1 MGRDVGCASGGS
13 RMHRSVTVIEERPTV
28 GAAVKPRT
36 AVGRLARWLG
46 DWPLFL
52 LFVAPNLVL
61 LAVFTYWPLVYN
73 AYLSVMQWD
82 LISPVKIYVG
92 LENYRF
98 LLEDSEF
105 REVVRNTALFT
116 LGTVGGTIV
125 LGLLFALLLDQQ
137 LRGISLA
144 RGVVFAPYV
153 LSGAAVAVFW
163 VNMLNPRFGVVAQVA
178 SWLGTVSPDWLNHP
192 RLAMVA
198 VILVYIWKNVGFT
211 TIVYLAGLQRI
222 PKELYE
228 AATVDGAG
236 MLERFRFV
244 TMPQLGPITL
254 FLVVVSTI
262 SSFQAFDLIKVLTD
276 GGPVNA
282 TTTLLFYIWEQ
293 GFVAFNAGRAAAAA
307 VVLFAL
313 LAVISLLQVRIGE
326 RRVSYD

>member
-1 MGRDVGCASGGS
+1 MERSIDVVERE
-13 RMHRSVTVIEERPTV
+13 RMAKMATPTTSNALLV
-28 GAAVKPRT
+28 HLR
-36 AVGRLARWLG
+36 RRLG
-46 DWPLFL
+46 DWPLFVL
-52 LFVAPNLVL
+52 LVAPNLLL

-73 AYLSVMQWD
+73 AYLSLMQWD
-82 LISPVKIYVG
+82 LISPSKLFVG

-105 REVVRNTALFT
+105 REVFRNTVVFT
-116 LGTVGGTIV
+116 VGTVGGTVV
-125 LGLLFALLLDQQ
+125 LGLLFALLLDQP
-137 LRGISLA
+137 LRGIALA

-178 SWLGTVSPDWLNHP
+178 SWLGTISPDWLNHP
-192 RLAMVA
+192 QLAMVA
-198 VILVYIWKNVGFT
+198 VILVYVWKNVGFT

-222 PKELYE
+222 PQELYE

-236 MLERFRFV
+236 MLERFRYV
-244 TMPQLGPITL
+244 TLPQLGPITL
-254 FLVVVSTI
+254 FLLVVSTI

-282 TTTLLFYIWEQ
+282 TTTWLFYIWEQ

-307 VVLFAL
+307 VLLFVF
-313 LAVISLLQVRIGE
+313 LAAISFLQVRLGE

>member
-1 MGRDVGCASGGS
+1 
-13 RMHRSVTVIEERPTV
+13 MHRSVTVIEERPTV

-92 LENYRF
+92 LENYHF

>member
-1 MGRDVGCASGGS
+1 MKVL
-13 RMHRSVTVIEERPTV
+13 ERTETATRARPLA
-28 GAAVKPRT
+28 GA
-36 AVGRLARWLG
+36 RLERLRQAI
-46 DWPLFL
+46 DEWPLFWL
-52 LFVAPNLVL
+52 LVAPNLIL
-61 LAVFTYWPLVYN
+61 LVVFTYWPLVYN
-73 AYLSVMQWD
+73 AYLSLMQWD
-82 LISPVKIYVG
+82 LISPVKIFVG

-105 REVVRNTALFT
+105 REVVRNTVVFT
-116 LGTVGGTIV
+116 LGTVGGTML
-125 LGLLFALLLDQQ
+125 LGLAFALLLDQP
-137 LRGISLA
+137 LRGLALA

-163 VNMLNPRFGVVAQVA
+163 VNMLNPRFGLVAQVA

-198 VILVYIWKNVGFT
+198 VILVYVWKNVGFS

-222 PKELYE
+222 PQELYE

-236 MLERFRFV
+236 VWQRFRSI
-244 TMPQLGPITL
+244 TLPQLGPITL
-254 FLVVVSTI
+254 FLLVVSTI
-262 SSFQAFDLIKVLTD
+262 ASFQAFDLIRVLTD

-313 LAVISLLQVRIGE
+313 LAVISWLQVRLGE

>member
-1 MGRDVGCASGGS
+1 MPPAKEQE
-13 RMHRSVTVIEERPTV
+13 MERSVDVWERT
-28 GAAVKPRT
+28 GTARAATRAGT
-36 AVGRLARWLG
+36 AVRVQSARRSPARG
-46 DWPLFL
+46 DWPLFVA
-52 LFVAPNLVL
+52 FVAPNLLL
-61 LAVFTYWPLVYN
+61 LAVFTYWPLVYS
-73 AYLSVMQWD
+73 AYLSLTQWD
-82 LISPVKIYVG
+82 LISPVKIFVG

-98 LLEDSEF
+98 LLADREF
-105 REVVRNTALFT
+105 REVLWNTVVYT
-116 LGTVGGTIV
+116 VGTVGGTIV
-125 LGLLFALLLDQQ
+125 LGLLFALLLDQP
-137 LRGISLA
+137 LRGIALA

-198 VILVYIWKNVGFT
+198 VILVSIWKTVGFT

-222 PKELYE
+222 PQELNE

-236 MLERFRFV
+236 PWARFRSV
-244 TMPQLGPITL
+244 TLPQLGPITL

-262 SSFQAFDLIKVLTD
+262 ASFQTFDIIKVLTD

-293 GFVAFNAGRAAAAA
+293 GFVAFNAGRAAAAS
-307 VVLFAL
+307 VLLFL
-313 LAVISLLQVRIGE
+313 VLAVISLMQVRLGE

>member
-1 MGRDVGCASGGS
+1 MEHSVETVKQRHASWMAVPAEGS
-13 RMHRSVTVIEERPTV
+13 SLVTR
-28 GAAVKPRT
+28 ALR
-36 AVGRLARWLG
+36 RFG
-46 DWPLFL
+46 DWPLFV
-52 LFVAPNLVL
+52 LFLTPNLVL
-61 LAVFTYWPLVYN
+61 LLVFTYWPLLYSV
-73 AYLSVMQWD
+73 YLSLMQWD
-82 LISPVKIYVG
+82 LISPVKLYVG
-92 LENYRF
+92 ADNYRF
-98 LLEDSEF
+98 LLQDSEF
-105 REVVRNTALFT
+105 REVLRNTIVFT
-116 LGTVGGTIV
+116 VGTVGGTV
-125 LGLLFALLLDQQ
+125 LLGLAFALLLDQP
-137 LRGISLA
+137 LRGIALA

-163 VNMLNPRFGVVAQVA
+163 VNMLNPRFGIVAQVA

-192 RLAMVA
+192 KLAMVA
-198 VILVYIWKNVGFT
+198 VILVALWKNVGFA

-222 PKELYE
+222 PQELYE

-236 MLERFRFV
+236 IPDRFRFV
-244 TMPQLGPITL
+244 TLPQLGPITL
-254 FLVVVSTI
+254 FLLVVSTI

-313 LAVISLLQVRIGE
+313 LAVISFVQVRIGE

>member
-1 MGRDVGCASGGS
+1 ME
-13 RMHRSVTVIEERPTV
+13 RSVDVWERT
-28 GAAVKPRT
+28 GTARAATRAGT
-36 AVGRLARWLG
+36 AVRVQSARRSPAWG
-46 DWPLFL
+46 DWPLFVA
-52 LFVAPNLVL
+52 FVAPNLLL
-61 LAVFTYWPLVYN
+61 LAVFTYWPLVYS
-73 AYLSVMQWD
+73 AYLSLTQWD
-82 LISPVKIYVG
+82 LISPVKVFVG

-98 LLEDSEF
+98 LLTDREF
-105 REVVRNTALFT
+105 REVLWNTVVYT
-116 LGTVGGTIV
+116 VGTVGGTIV
-125 LGLLFALLLDQQ
+125 LGLLFALLLDQP
-137 LRGISLA
+137 LRGIALA

-198 VILVYIWKNVGFT
+198 VILVSIWKTVGFT

-222 PKELYE
+222 PQELYE

-236 MLERFRFV
+236 PWARFRSV
-244 TMPQLGPITL
+244 TLPQLGPITL

-262 SSFQAFDLIKVLTD
+262 ASFQTFDIIKVLTD

-293 GFVAFNAGRAAAAA
+293 GFVAFNAGRAAAAS
-307 VVLFAL
+307 VLLFL
-313 LAVISLLQVRIGE
+313 VLVVISLLQVRLGE

>member
-1 MGRDVGCASGGS
+1 MGRSIEVVQRERDVRSG
-13 RMHRSVTVIEERPTV
+13 V
-28 GAAVKPRT
+28 
-36 AVGRLARWLG
+36 LAREGMVAERVRRRLG
-46 DWPLFL
+46 DWPLFWL
-52 LFVAPNLVL
+52 LVAPNIL
-61 LAVFTYWPLVYN
+61 LLGIFTYWPLVYN
-73 AYLSVMQWD
+73 AYLSLMQWD
-82 LISPVKIYVG
+82 LISPVKLYVG

-105 REVVRNTALFT
+105 REVVRNTLIFT
-116 LGTVGGTIV
+116 LGTVGGTVV
-125 LGLLFALLLDQQ
+125 LGLAFALLLDQP
-137 LRGISLA
+137 LRWIALA

-163 VNMLNPRFGVVAQVA
+163 VNMLNPRFGVVGQVA

-192 RLAMVA
+192 QLAMVA

-222 PKELYE
+222 PTELYE

-236 MLERFRFV
+236 TLARFRSI
-244 TMPQLGPITL
+244 TLPQLGPITL
-254 FLVVVSTI
+254 FLLVVSTI

-307 VVLFAL
+307 VLLFAL
-313 LAVISLLQVRIGE
+313 LAVVSFLQVRLGE

>member
-1 MGRDVGCASGGS
+1 MERSIDVVERE
-13 RMHRSVTVIEERPTV
+13 RMANMATPTTSN
-28 GAAVKPRT
+28 ALLLHLR
-36 AVGRLARWLG
+36 RRLG
-46 DWPLFL
+46 DWPLFVL
-52 LFVAPNLVL
+52 LVAPNLLL

-73 AYLSVMQWD
+73 AYLSLMQWD
-82 LISPVKIYVG
+82 LISPSKLFVG

-105 REVVRNTALFT
+105 REVSRNTVVFT
-116 LGTVGGTIV
+116 VGTVGGTVV
-125 LGLLFALLLDQQ
+125 LGLLFALLLDQP
-137 LRGISLA
+137 LRGIALA

>member
-1 MGRDVGCASGGS
+1 
-13 RMHRSVTVIEERPTV
+13 MHRSVTVIEERPTV